1 MGLTRLAVKRP
12 LTMIMMI
19 LGLVVLG
26 FRGFT
31 LMQVERYPKVDFP
44 FISVVVVFPGAS
56 PDDVETLVVKP
67 VEDAEKLSVAFH
79 VETGP
84 VIPDTISI
92 LSIVSYAA
100 DSNYGYF
107 LLLRE
112 LDGVGQ
118 KVHHHL
124 PDKPYVTVGG
134 RERLS

>member
-1 MGLTRLAVKRP
+1 MFLAFRPHPAAMPVDDALNDGKANPGSLVFSLT
-12 LTMIMMI
+12 
-19 LGLVVLG
+19 
-26 FRGFT
+26 
-31 LMQVERYPKVDFP
+31 
-44 FISVVVVFPGAS
+44 
-56 PDDVETLVVKP
+56 VKP

-84 VIPDTISI
+84 VIPDTISV

-112 LDGVGQ
+112 LDGIGQ